1 MSGFEEKYRRRN
13 PDAAPVAADTTPA
26 IEVLKAAAETTD
38 EYKAYNAVPHPKR
51 KLWVRPNGVN
61 PFTDVGIPYS
71 CCNHMISDGSG
82 FVISLHFNTPIIC
95 VTLQGRN
102 LNDLFRKLLD
112 DEVEWVMEFDA
123 RKWPTPGEH
132 EPCITGIEVTHA
144 PLPQRRSDDDAL
156 AGEKRVAKVAS
167 H

>member
-1 MSGFEEKYRRRN
+1 VSIIVSVSVKINDGVVM
-13 PDAAPVAADTTPA
+13 AADSATSFA
-26 IEVLKAAAETTD
+26 IGQIYEHANKIV
-38 EYKAYNAVPHPKR
+38 
-51 KLWVRPNGVN
+51 
-61 PFTDVGIPYS
+61 TDVGIPYS

-112 DEVEWVMEFDA
+112 DEVEWLMEFDA

-144 PLPQRRSDDDAL
+144 PLPRRRSDDDAL
-156 AGEKRVAKVAS
+156 VGEAVAAKVAS